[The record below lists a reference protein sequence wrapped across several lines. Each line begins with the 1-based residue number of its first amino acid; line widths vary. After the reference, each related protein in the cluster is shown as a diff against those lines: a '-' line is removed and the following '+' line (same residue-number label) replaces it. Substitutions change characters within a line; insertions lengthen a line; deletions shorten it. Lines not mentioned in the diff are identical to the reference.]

1 MLQSPGL
8 YYLYHLECAKTRK
21 FSILDPISGPKP
33 GSGVSPKKFQ
43 KKTYGHIFTSS
54 SLDVAKPKSL
64 LSVTTFKGSVHLD
77 IADGAQSIC
86 AEIDVHNHELLIP
99 EIYKKK

>member
-1 MLQSPGL
+1 MFGFSGCLGWVLGFP
-8 YYLYHLECAKTRK
+8 LEN
-21 FSILDPISGPKP
+21 F
-33 GSGVSPKKFQ
+33 

-54 SLDVAKPKSL
+54 SLDVAKPRSL

-99 EIYKKK
+99 ET

>member
-1 MLQSPGL
+1 MSKIQ
-8 YYLYHLECAKTRK
+8 HE
-21 FSILDPISGPKP
+21 PKLL
-33 GSGVSPKKFQ
+33 GFLIFWVGFWVSPKKI
-43 KKTYGHIFTSS
+43 KKTKTYGHIFTSS
-54 SLDVAKPKSL
+54 SFDVAKPRSL

-99 EIYKKK
+99 EKK

>member
-1 MLQSPGL
+1 MN
-8 YYLYHLECAKTRK
+8 
-21 FSILDPISGPKP
+21 PIFWIFRFF
-33 GSGVSPKKFQ
+33 GSGLGFPLKNL

-54 SLDVAKPKSL
+54 SLDVAKPRSL

-99 EIYKKK
+99 EKK

>member
-1 MLQSPGL
+1 MQKPENFQYSTRSLAQSRVQGFPL
-8 YYLYHLECAKTRK
+8 KNFK
-21 FSILDPISGPKP
+21 
-33 GSGVSPKKFQ
+33 

>member
-1 MLQSPGL
+1 MNPNFGVFWVFL
-8 YYLYHLECAKTRK
+8 
-21 FSILDPISGPKP
+21 SGSWFPQKN
-33 GSGVSPKKFQ
+33 F

-99 EIYKKK
+99 ET

>member
-1 MLQSPGL
+1 MVFRGL
-8 YYLYHLECAKTRK
+8 DPDMSKILHEPD
-21 FSILDPISGPKP
+21 ILDFPIFWV
-33 GSGVSPKKFQ
+33 GSGFSLKKFLI
-43 KKTYGHIFTSS
+43 KTYGHIFTSS
-54 SLDVAKPKSL
+54 SLDVAKPRSL

-99 EIYKKK
+99 EKK